1 MSEVGISSIV
11 GYIPKLRLLRKS
23 VAESNAWLAPNLMGK
38 GKGTRSMA
46 NWDEDSVTM
55 SVEAARRLLGP
66 EDDRSHVDNV
76 FLASTTMPFADR
88 LNSGIVR
95 AALTLE
101 ESTQCTDISST
112 LKCGTTALINAI
124 SSVQS
129 GKSDYSLVLS
139 SDKRKS
145 RVAVSYTHL
154 RAPETDS

>member
-1 MSEVGISSIV
+1 MADVGISSLV

-23 VAESNAWLAPNLMGK
+23 VTEANAWLAPNLLGK
-38 GKGTRSMA
+38 GKVTKSIS

-66 EDDRSHVDNV
+66 EDDRSYVDNL
-76 FLASTTMPFADR
+76 FLASTTLPFADR

-129 GKSDYSLVLS
+129 GKSNYSLVLP
-139 SDKRKS
+139 SDKRK
-145 RVAVSYTHL
+145 
-154 RAPETDS
+154 

>member
-1 MSEVGISSIV
+1 MNKYKFVNKFINNKYVLIMTEVGISSIV

-23 VAESNAWLAPNLMGK
+23 VAESNAWLAPNLVGK

-76 FLASTTMPFADR
+76 FLASTTLPFADR

-101 ESTQCTDISST
+101 ESTQCTDIS
-112 LKCGTTALINAI
+112 
-124 SSVQS
+124 
-129 GKSDYSLVLS
+129 
-139 SDKRKS
+139 
-145 RVAVSYTHL
+145 VSYTHL
-154 RAPETDS
+154 TLPTSDLV